1 MSNSQINLP
10 KTAFS
15 MKANL
20 PAREPEILEYWQKI
34 NLYRELRNSSKGKE
48 KFVLHDGPPYAN
60 GNIHMGTALNKIL
73 KDIIVK
79 FHQMDGK
86 DSIYVPGWDC
96 HGLPIEWKIEE
107 QYKKNKKNK
116 NDVPIVEFRKECRL
130 FAEKWIEV
138 HKGQFKRLGVVG
150 DWENYYSTMSF
161 DAEAQIVRELG
172 KFLKEGSL
180 YRGFKPVLWSTVEKT
195 ALADAEVERVLS
207 MADGALLLID
217 SAEGVM
223 PQTKFVLSKALKQGL
238 KPIVVINKLDK
249 ADQRANEVLDETFDL
264 FVSLDANEEQLDFP
278 VLYASGRS
286 GWADTEVDGPRENL
300 NPLLDLILDH
310 VKPAKFE
317 KEKPFAMLSTLL
329 YADSFLG
336 RSLVGRITQGT
347 AKANQSIKAINLNGE
362 KVDEG
367 KLTKIFRYEGTK
379 KVPIEVGEAGD
390 IVVIAGLENA
400 NVADTI
406 CDLDVNEPIS
416 ATPIDPPTM
425 SITITVNTS
434 PLAGKEGKKLTSTQI
449 RDRLLQEAQN
459 NVGITF
465 AENNG
470 NDSFVVSG
478 RGELM
483 LEILLTQMR
492 REGFEMTVSP
502 PKVLYQTDESGKKLE
517 PIEEITMDLDEEYS
531 SKVIDSMNRR
541 KGKLIDLK
549 DTGKDK
555 KRLIFH
561 APTRGLMGYT
571 SRFLTLTKGNGVI
584 NRIFHSYGPFEGEME
599 GRRNGALIAME
610 QGKAVAFAIFNLQ
623 ARGEMFVTHNDPV
636 YPGMIVGLSPKPGDM
651 IINVMKGKKLTNMRT
666 QGTDE
671 NVVLTPVRKMSIAE
685 QLSMLN
691 TDEALEITP
700 ESCRLRKSILDPH
713 ERKRSEKSG
722 AAA

>member
-1 MSNSQINLP
+1 MSNNIRNITIIAHVDHGKTTMIDNLMKQSGSFRENEVVDERLMDSGELEKERGITILAKPASIDWQGSRIN
-10 KTAFS
+10 
-15 MKANL
+15 
-20 PAREPEILEYWQKI
+20 
-34 NLYRELRNSSKGKE
+34 
-48 KFVLHDGPPYAN
+48 
-60 GNIHMGTALNKIL
+60 
-73 KDIIVK
+73 II
-79 FHQMDGK
+79 DT
-86 DSIYVPGWDC
+86 PGHRD
-96 HGLPIEWKIEE
+96 
-107 QYKKNKKNK
+107 
-116 NDVPIVEFRKECRL
+116 
-130 FAEKWIEV
+130 FA
-138 HKGQFKRLGVVG
+138 
-150 DWENYYSTMSF
+150 
-161 DAEAQIVRELG
+161 
-172 KFLKEGSL
+172 
-180 YRGFKPVLWSTVEKT
+180 
-195 ALADAEVERVLS
+195 AEVERVLS

-223 PQTKFVLSKALKQGL
+223 PQTKFVLAKALKQGL

-286 GWADTEVDGPRENL
+286 GWADKEVDGPRENL
-300 NPLLDLILDH
+300 HPLLDLIMEH
-310 VKPAKFE
+310 VKPAELDKT
-317 KEKPFAMLSTLL
+317 KPFAMLSTLL

-336 RSLVGRITQGT
+336 RSLVGRISQGT
-347 AKANQSIKAINLNGE
+347 AKANQPIKAINLKGE

-390 IVVIAGLENA
+390 IVVIAGLEKA

-406 CDLDVNEPIS
+406 CDPEVNDPIP

-425 SITITVNTS
+425 SITISVNSS
-434 PLAGKEGKKLTSTQI
+434 PLAGTEGKKLTSTQI
-449 RDRLLQEAQN
+449 RDRLVTEAQN

-465 AENNG
+465 SQNANV
-470 NDSFVVSG
+470 DSFIISG

-502 PKVLYQTDESGKKLE
+502 PKVLYKKDENGNKLE
-517 PIEEITMDLDEEYS
+517 PIEEITVDLDEEFS
-531 SKVIDSMNRR
+531 SKIIDSMNRR
-541 KGKLIDLK
+541 KGKLLDLK

-571 SRFLTLTKGNGVI
+571 SRFLTLTKGTGVI
-584 NRIFHSYGPFEGEME
+584 NRLFHGYGKFEGEMD
-599 GRRNGALIAME
+599 GRKNGALISMAT
-610 QGKAVAFAIFNLQ
+610 GKAVAFAIFNLQ

-636 YPGMIVGLSPKPGDM
+636 YEGMIVGLAPKPGDM
-651 IINVMKGKKLTNMRT
+651 IINVMKGKQLTNMRT

-671 NVVLTPVRKMSIAE
+671 NVVLTPVRQMSIAE

-700 ESCRLRKSILDPH
+700 KSLRLRKAILNPND
-713 ERKRSEKSG
+713 RKKNEKSSTPL
-722 AAA
+722 

>member
-1 MSNSQINLP
+1 M
-10 KTAFS
+10 A
-15 MKANL
+15 
-20 PAREPEILEYWQKI
+20 
-34 NLYRELRNSSKGKE
+34 
-48 KFVLHDGPPYAN
+48 
-60 GNIHMGTALNKIL
+60 NKIRNIT
-73 KDIIVK
+73 IIAHVDHGK
-79 FHQMDGK
+79 TTLIDNLMKQSGSFRENEIVDERLMDSGELEK
-86 DSIYVPGWDC
+86 ERGITILAKPASINWNNSRVNIIDTPGHRD
-96 HGLPIEWKIEE
+96 
-107 QYKKNKKNK
+107 
-116 NDVPIVEFRKECRL
+116 
-130 FAEKWIEV
+130 FA
-138 HKGQFKRLGVVG
+138 
-150 DWENYYSTMSF
+150 
-161 DAEAQIVRELG
+161 
-172 KFLKEGSL
+172 
-180 YRGFKPVLWSTVEKT
+180 
-195 ALADAEVERVLS
+195 AEVERVLS

-223 PQTKFVLSKALKQGL
+223 PQTKFVLAKALKQGL

-264 FVSLDANEEQLDFP
+264 FVSLEANEEQLDFP

-286 GWADTEVDGPRENL
+286 GWASKEINGSRENL
-300 NPLLDLILDH
+300 NPLLDLIIEH
-310 VKPAKFE
+310 VKPAELDKT
-317 KEKPFAMLSTLL
+317 KPFAMLSTLL

-336 RSLVGRITQGT
+336 RSLVGKISQGT
-347 AKANQSIKAINLNGE
+347 AKANQKIKAINLKGE

-367 KLTKIFRYEGTK
+367 RLTKIFRYEGTK
-379 KVPIEVGEAGD
+379 KVPIEIGEAGD
-390 IVVIAGLENA
+390 IVVIAGLEKA

-406 CDLDVNEPIS
+406 CDLDVVKPIT

-425 SITITVNTS
+425 AITITVNSS
-434 PLAGKEGKKLTSTQI
+434 PLAGTEGKKLTSTQI
-449 RDRLLQEAQN
+449 RDRLILEAQN

-465 AENNG
+465 SENIG
-470 NDSFVVSG
+470 NDAFEISG

-492 REGFEMTVSP
+492 REGFEMTISP
-502 PKVLYQTDESGKKLE
+502 PKVLFQKDINGNKLE
-517 PIEEITMDLDEEYS
+517 PIEEITMDLDEEFS

-541 KGKLIDLK
+541 KGKLVDLK
-549 DTGKDK
+549 DTGKNK

-584 NRIFHSYGPFEGEME
+584 NRIFSSYGKFEGDME
-599 GRRNGALIAME
+599 GRRNGALISME

-636 YPGMIVGLSPKPGDM
+636 YAGMIVGLAPKPGDM

-685 QLSMLN
+685 QLSILN

-700 ESCRLRKSILDPH
+700 KSCRLRKAILNPH
-713 ERKRSEKSG
+713 DRKKNEKSG
-722 AAA
+722 FAA

>member
-1 MSNSQINLP
+1 MSNNIRNITIIAHVDHGKTTMIDNL
-10 KTAFS
+10 
-15 MKANL
+15 MKQSGSFRENEVVDERLMDSGELEKERGITILAK
-20 PAREPEILEYWQKI
+20 PASIDWQ
-34 NLYRELRNSSKGKE
+34 NSR
-48 KFVLHDGPPYAN
+48 V
-60 GNIHMGTALNKIL
+60 NIIDT
-73 KDIIVK
+73 
-79 FHQMDGK
+79 
-86 DSIYVPGWDC
+86 PGHRD
-96 HGLPIEWKIEE
+96 
-107 QYKKNKKNK
+107 
-116 NDVPIVEFRKECRL
+116 
-130 FAEKWIEV
+130 FA
-138 HKGQFKRLGVVG
+138 
-150 DWENYYSTMSF
+150 
-161 DAEAQIVRELG
+161 
-172 KFLKEGSL
+172 
-180 YRGFKPVLWSTVEKT
+180 
-195 ALADAEVERVLS
+195 AEVERVLS

-223 PQTKFVLSKALKQGL
+223 PQTKFVLAKALKQGL

-278 VLYASGRS
+278 VMYASGRS
-286 GWADTEVDGPRENL
+286 GWASKEVDGPRDNL
-300 NPLLDLILDH
+300 HPLLDLIIDH
-310 VKPAKFE
+310 VKPAELDKT
-317 KEKPFAMLSTLL
+317 KPFAMLSTLL

-336 RSLVGRITQGT
+336 RSLVGRISQGT
-347 AKANQSIKAINLNGE
+347 AKANQPIKAINLKGE

-390 IVVIAGLENA
+390 IVVIAGLEKA

-406 CDLDVNEPIS
+406 CDPELNDPIP

-425 SITITVNTS
+425 SITISVNSS
-434 PLAGKEGKKLTSTQI
+434 PLAGTEGKKLTSTQI
-449 RDRLLQEAQN
+449 RDRLVQEAQN

-465 AENNG
+465 SQNANV
-470 NDSFVVSG
+470 DSFVISG

-502 PKVLYQTDESGKKLE
+502 PKVLYQQDEAGNKLE
-517 PIEEITMDLDEEYS
+517 PIEEITVDLDEEFS
-531 SKVIDSMNRR
+531 SKIIDSMNRR
-541 KGKLIDLK
+541 KGKLLDLK

-571 SRFLTLTKGNGVI
+571 SRFLTLTKGTGVI
-584 NRIFHSYGPFEGEME
+584 NRIFHGYGKFEGEMD
-599 GRRNGALIAME
+599 GRKNGALISMAT
-610 QGKAVAFAIFNLQ
+610 GKAVAFAIFNLQ

-636 YPGMIVGLSPKPGDM
+636 YEGMIVGLAPKPGDM
-651 IINVMKGKKLTNMRT
+651 IINVMKGKQLTNMRT

-671 NVVLTPVRKMSIAE
+671 NVVLTQVRKMSIAE

-700 ESCRLRKSILDPH
+700 KSLRLRKAILNPND
-713 ERKRSEKSG
+713 RKKNEKSSTPL
-722 AAA
+722 

>member
-1 MSNSQINLP
+1 MANNIRNITIIAHVDHGKTTMIDSLMKQSGVFRENEEVEERLMDSGELEKERGITILAKPASINWRD
-10 KTAFS
+10 S
-15 MKANL
+15 
-20 PAREPEILEYWQKI
+20 RI
-34 NLYRELRNSSKGKE
+34 N
-48 KFVLHDGPPYAN
+48 
-60 GNIHMGTALNKIL
+60 
-73 KDIIVK
+73 II
-79 FHQMDGK
+79 DT
-86 DSIYVPGWDC
+86 PGHRD
-96 HGLPIEWKIEE
+96 
-107 QYKKNKKNK
+107 
-116 NDVPIVEFRKECRL
+116 
-130 FAEKWIEV
+130 FA
-138 HKGQFKRLGVVG
+138 
-150 DWENYYSTMSF
+150 
-161 DAEAQIVRELG
+161 
-172 KFLKEGSL
+172 
-180 YRGFKPVLWSTVEKT
+180 
-195 ALADAEVERVLS
+195 AEVERVLN

-223 PQTKFVLSKALKQGL
+223 PQTKFVLAKALKQGL
-238 KPIVVINKLDK
+238 RPIVIINKLDRS
-249 ADQRANEVLDETFDL
+249 DQRADEVLDETFDL
-264 FVSLDANEEQLDFP
+264 FVSLDANEKQLDFP

-286 GWADTEVDGPRENL
+286 GWASKEIDGPRENL
-300 NPLLDLILDH
+300 HPLLDLILEH
-310 VKPAKFE
+310 VKPAELDK
-317 KEKPFAMLSTLL
+317 KKPFAMLSTLL

-336 RSLVGRITQGT
+336 RSLVGKISQGT
-347 AKANQSIKAINLNGE
+347 AKANQQIKAINLQGE

-367 KLTKIFRYEGTK
+367 RLTKIFRYEGTK

-390 IVVIAGLENA
+390 IVVIAGLEKA

-406 CDLDVNEPIS
+406 CNLEVNQPIS

-425 SITITVNTS
+425 AIKVTVNSS
-434 PLAGKEGKKLTSTQI
+434 PLAGTEGKKLTSTQI
-449 RDRLLQEAQN
+449 RSRLILEAQN

-465 AENNG
+465 SENQHK
-470 NDSFVVSG
+470 DAFEISG

-502 PKVLYQTDESGKKLE
+502 PRVLFRKDENENKLE
-517 PIEEITMDLDEEYS
+517 PIEEITMDLDEEHS

-571 SRFLTLTKGNGVI
+571 SRFLTLTKGTGVI
-584 NRIFHSYGPFEGEME
+584 NRIFHSYGKYEGEMN
-599 GRRNGALIAME
+599 GRKNGALISME
-610 QGKAVAFAIFNLQ
+610 KGKAVAFAIFNLQ
-623 ARGEMFVTHNDPV
+623 ARGEMFVTHNDSV
-636 YPGMIVGLSPKPGDM
+636 YAGMIVGLAPKPGDM

-700 ESCRLRKSILDPH
+700 KSCRLRKAILNPH
-713 ERKRSEKSG
+713 ERKKSEKASAS
-722 AAA
+722 AA

>member
-1 MSNSQINLP
+1 MTNNIRNITIIAHVDHGKTTMIDNL
-10 KTAFS
+10 
-15 MKANL
+15 MKQSGSFRENEVVDERLMDSGELEKERGITILAK
-20 PAREPEILEYWQKI
+20 PASIDWRGS
-34 NLYRELRNSSKGKE
+34 R
-48 KFVLHDGPPYAN
+48 V
-60 GNIHMGTALNKIL
+60 NIIDT
-73 KDIIVK
+73 
-79 FHQMDGK
+79 
-86 DSIYVPGWDC
+86 PGHRD
-96 HGLPIEWKIEE
+96 
-107 QYKKNKKNK
+107 
-116 NDVPIVEFRKECRL
+116 
-130 FAEKWIEV
+130 FA
-138 HKGQFKRLGVVG
+138 
-150 DWENYYSTMSF
+150 
-161 DAEAQIVRELG
+161 
-172 KFLKEGSL
+172 
-180 YRGFKPVLWSTVEKT
+180 
-195 ALADAEVERVLS
+195 AEVERVLS

-223 PQTKFVLSKALKQGL
+223 PQTKFVLAKALKQGL

-286 GWADTEVDGPRENL
+286 GWADKEVDGPRENL
-300 NPLLDLILDH
+300 HPLLDLIMDH
-310 VKPAKFE
+310 VKPAELDKT
-317 KEKPFAMLSTLL
+317 KPFAMLSTLL

-336 RSLVGRITQGT
+336 RSLVGRISQGT
-347 AKANQSIKAINLNGE
+347 AKANQPIKAINLKGE

-379 KVPIEVGEAGD
+379 KVPIEIGEAGD
-390 IVVIAGLENA
+390 IVVIAGLEKA

-406 CDLDVNEPIS
+406 CDPEVNDPIP

-425 SITITVNTS
+425 SITISVNSS
-434 PLAGKEGKKLTSTQI
+434 PLAGTEGKKLTSTQI
-449 RDRLLQEAQN
+449 RDRLVTEAQN

-465 AENNG
+465 SQNANV
-470 NDSFVVSG
+470 DSFVISG

-502 PKVLYQTDESGKKLE
+502 PKVLYQKDENGNRME
-517 PIEEITMDLDEEYS
+517 PIEEITVDLDEEFS
-531 SKVIDSMNRR
+531 SKIIDSMNRR
-541 KGKLIDLK
+541 KGKLLDLK

-571 SRFLTLTKGNGVI
+571 SRFLTLTKGTGVI
-584 NRIFHSYGPFEGEME
+584 NRLFHGYGKFEGEMD
-599 GRRNGALIAME
+599 GRKNGALISMAT
-610 QGKAVAFAIFNLQ
+610 GKAVAFAIFNLQ

-636 YPGMIVGLSPKPGDM
+636 YEGMIVGLAPKPGDM
-651 IINVMKGKKLTNMRT
+651 IINVMKGKQLTNMRT

-671 NVVLTPVRKMSIAE
+671 NVVLTPVRQMSIAE

-700 ESCRLRKSILDPH
+700 KSLRLRKAILNPND
-713 ERKRSEKSG
+713 RKKNEKSG
-722 AAA
+722 APL

>member
-1 MSNSQINLP
+1 MSNNIRNITIIAHVDHGKTTMIDNL
-10 KTAFS
+10 
-15 MKANL
+15 MKQSGSFRENEVVDERLMDSGELEKERGITILAK
-20 PAREPEILEYWQKI
+20 PASIDWQGS
-34 NLYRELRNSSKGKE
+34 R
-48 KFVLHDGPPYAN
+48 V
-60 GNIHMGTALNKIL
+60 NIIDT
-73 KDIIVK
+73 
-79 FHQMDGK
+79 
-86 DSIYVPGWDC
+86 PGHRD
-96 HGLPIEWKIEE
+96 
-107 QYKKNKKNK
+107 
-116 NDVPIVEFRKECRL
+116 
-130 FAEKWIEV
+130 FA
-138 HKGQFKRLGVVG
+138 
-150 DWENYYSTMSF
+150 
-161 DAEAQIVRELG
+161 
-172 KFLKEGSL
+172 
-180 YRGFKPVLWSTVEKT
+180 
-195 ALADAEVERVLS
+195 AEVERVLS

-223 PQTKFVLSKALKQGL
+223 PQTKFVLAKALKQGL

-286 GWADTEVDGPRENL
+286 GWASKEVDGPRENL
-300 NPLLDLILDH
+300 HPLLDLIMDH
-310 VKPAKFE
+310 VKPANLDKT
-317 KEKPFAMLSTLL
+317 KPFAMLSTLL

-336 RSLVGRITQGT
+336 RSLVGRISQGT

-379 KVPIEVGEAGD
+379 KVPIEIGEAGD
-390 IVVIAGLENA
+390 IVVIAGLEKA

-406 CDLDVNEPIS
+406 CDPEVNDPIP

-425 SITITVNTS
+425 SITVSVNSS
-434 PLAGKEGKKLTSTQI
+434 PLAGTEGKKLTSTQI
-449 RDRLLQEAQN
+449 RDRLVTEAQN

-465 AENNG
+465 SQNTNV
-470 NDSFVVSG
+470 DSFVISG

-502 PKVLYQTDESGKKLE
+502 PKVLYQQDESGNKLE
-517 PIEEITMDLDEEYS
+517 PIEEITVDLDEEFS
-531 SKVIDSMNRR
+531 SKIIDSMNRR
-541 KGKLIDLK
+541 KGKLLDLK

-571 SRFLTLTKGNGVI
+571 SRFLTLTKGTGVI
-584 NRIFHSYGPFEGEME
+584 NRIFHGYGKFEGEMD
-599 GRRNGALIAME
+599 GRKNGALISMAT
-610 QGKAVAFAIFNLQ
+610 GKAVAFAIFNLQ

-636 YPGMIVGLSPKPGDM
+636 YEGMIVGLAPKPGDM
-651 IINVMKGKKLTNMRT
+651 IINVMKGKQLTNMRT

-671 NVVLTPVRKMSIAE
+671 NVVLTPVRQMSIAE

-700 ESCRLRKSILDPH
+700 KSLRLRKAILNPND
-713 ERKRSEKSG
+713 RKKNEKSG
-722 AAA
+722 TPL